1 MHWIAWVNKFRCNSH
16 VIAHKNTK
24 HSTNRFKYEDYG
36 QHYSTK
42 VGLWYDQKTIHDEIL
57 SKKAIFEPKKS
68 QFWYWK
74 EQWHPSF
81 KYSLAKPSML
91 KMLATLFSFVY
102 F

>member
-42 VGLWYDQKTIHDEIL
+42 VGLWYDQKTIHDEIM
-57 SKKAIFEPKKS
+57 SKKAIFEPKKI
-68 QFWYWK
+68 
-74 EQWHPSF
+74 PI
-81 KYSLAKPSML
+81 LIL
-91 KMLATLFSFVY
+91 KGTMTSIFQILINKNFNA
-102 F
+102 